1 MELVNLIAEKKGI
14 SKDDVRRHIE
24 KKRRE
29 LDYLISEEGAA
40 HIIASEYGID
50 ASHQFK
56 VTTLTDGAS
65 GIDIFL
71 KVLSVSP
78 AREFER
84 KGKKGKVRNILAMD
98 ETGEVGVSLWDD
110 KADLELTGGEIIK
123 MSGAYVRK
131 TGMGMEIR
139 AGRRSSLDIDPEHIP
154 EELKKVNEKENQ
166 HLGDAEDGEETEVRA
181 EITNV
186 THREPFFNSDVG
198 RQLMISG
205 TIDDGSTIMR
215 AIFFRNA
222 AEVLLRLKT
231 REAIKLAD
239 EEGFESL
246 LNRVPVM
253 RELKLQGRIKHN
265 DYTDSKELIVNRVR
279 RVNPGEKV
287 DRMLEK
293 IMGVI

>member
-24 KKRRE
+24 EKRRE

-40 HIIASEYGID
+40 HILASEYGID
-50 ASHQFK
+50 ASFQFK
-56 VTTLTDGAS
+56 VSTLTDGAS

-71 KVLSVSP
+71 KVLSVSQP
-78 AREFER
+78 REFER

-110 KADLELTGGEIIK
+110 KADIELAGGEIIK

-139 AGRRSSLDIDPEHIP
+139 AGRRSSLDINPKHIP
-154 EELKKVNEKENQ
+154 EELKKLKEKGKQ
-166 HLGDAEDGEETEVRA
+166 QLKDVEDGEETEIQA
-181 EITNV
+181 EITDI
-186 THREPFFNSDVG
+186 THREPFFNSDIG

-222 AEVLLRLKT
+222 AEILLRLKT
-231 REAIKLAD
+231 KEAIKLAD
-239 EEGFESL
+239 EEGFEAL

-253 RELKLQGRIKHN
+253 KELKLQGRIKHN

-279 RVNPGEKV
+279 RVDPGDKV
-287 DRMLEK
+287 DRMLET
-293 IMGVI
+293 IMGII